1 MPKSLKDSR
10 LVYRKNK
17 TTISQGRF
25 TMLEKQTIQD
35 ILKQFPKVLK
45 VVNCSNVSILM
56 IHYGRG
62 KAIEVSLN
70 ALDLFDIA
78 FLKAIGTCYNTDK
91 SKEKIKNVALE
102 DIYKEFS
109 KVV

>member
-1 MPKSLKDSR
+1 
-10 LVYRKNK
+10 
-17 TTISQGRF
+17 
-25 TMLEKQTIQD
+25 MLQKQTIQD

-45 VVNCSNVSILM
+45 AVNYNNVSSLM

-70 ALDLFDIA
+70 ALDLFDIT
-78 FLKAIGTCYNTDK
+78 FKRAIGTCYNTDK
-91 SKEKIKNVALE
+91 SKDKLFNVALG

>member
-1 MPKSLKDSR
+1 MLDE
-10 LVYRKNK
+10 K
-17 TTISQGRF
+17 TIRN
-25 TMLEKQTIQD
+25 I
-35 ILKQFPKVLK
+35 IKQFPKVLK
-45 VVNCSNVSILM
+45 VINYNNVSSLM
-56 IHYGRG
+56 LHYGRR

-78 FLKAIGTCYNTDK
+78 FKKAIGTCYNTDK
-91 SKEKIKNVALE
+91 SKEKILNVALE

>member
-1 MPKSLKDSR
+1 
-10 LVYRKNK
+10 
-17 TTISQGRF
+17 
-25 TMLEKQTIQD
+25 MLQEKTIQD

-45 VVNCSNVSILM
+45 AVNYNNVSSLM
-56 IHYGRG
+56 IHYGSG

-78 FLKAIGTCYNTDK
+78 FKKAIGTCYNTDK
-91 SKEKIKNVALE
+91 SKEKILNVALE

>member
-1 MPKSLKDSR
+1 
-10 LVYRKNK
+10 
-17 TTISQGRF
+17 
-25 TMLEKQTIQD
+25 MLQKQTIQD
-35 ILKQFPKVLK
+35 ILKQFPRVLK